1 MPRAASVGQADVP
14 ALAAGAMATIQVSA
28 QLAAAGA
35 YTLYGMADGACELV
49 ETDES
54 NNTAGPAA
62 VTVSGTAYR
71 PDVAATGISVA
82 PMSPLANGTYTAS
95 VTVANVGYDD
105 VLSPFDVAI
114 YRTNRP
120 AACDTGDA
128 LAVPRTSGLTAGALR
143 VVDLVVPMAQPT
155 GQVPLYAQADS
166 ACEILDAAR
175 TNNIMGPYTITVQA
189 ATALPDFVIS
199 DMTVNWPQPA
209 GPLAPY
215 TSNPVTVTAIVHN
228 LGPGGASQVNVGF
241 FDSIV
246 PSGPGDVYNTWY
258 SANVY
263 ETLAAGAFMPVNV
276 VVPGD
281 PANPYGNL
289 TLGQHAFYGVAN
301 MGSYI
306 GESDTGNNISEPVT
320 VTVAEGRPD
329 LVVASLALEPAAP
342 SYGRTVHPGG
352 NGREPGHR
360 QLLDRRHRLPDLR
373 GGLPDR
379 PALPVDRDRTLQC
392 AKRRARAAARP
403 EHNLPLR
410 PDRAA
415 GRRPVVLRSR

>member
-1 MPRAASVGQADVP
+1 M
-14 ALAAGAMATIQVSA
+14 
-28 QLAAAGA
+28 
-35 YTLYGMADGACELV
+35 
-49 ETDES
+49 
-54 NNTAGPAA
+54 
-62 VTVSGTAYR
+62 
-71 PDVAATGISVA
+71 
-82 PMSPLANGTYTAS
+82 
-95 VTVANVGYDD
+95 
-105 VLSPFDVAI
+105 
-114 YRTNRP
+114 
-120 AACDTGDA
+120 
-128 LAVPRTSGLTAGALR
+128 
-143 VVDLVVPMAQPT
+143 
-155 GQVPLYAQADS
+155 
-166 ACEILDAAR
+166 
-175 TNNIMGPYTITVQA
+175 
-189 ATALPDFVIS
+189 
-199 DMTVNWPQPA
+199 
-209 GPLAPY
+209 
-215 TSNPVTVTAIVHN
+215 TVTAIVHN

-342 SYGRTVHPGG
+342 SYGEPFTLVATVVNQGTGSYWIGG
-352 NGREPGHR
+352 TGFQICAADCPIGQPCRWTGTGRFNAPS
-360 QLLDRRHRLPDLR
+360 
-373 GGLPDR
+373 
-379 PALPVDRDRTLQC
+379 AAPV
-392 AKRRARAAARP
+392 AAARP